1 MEVLVFKPS
10 QKLKQFF
17 KSKQNKP
24 PGFDDVLGVLVIV
37 YENKTNTTY
46 DYSLASE
53 MFSLWIDQNPSPLQ
67 II

>member
-53 MFSLWIDQNPSPLQ
+53 MFSL
-67 II
+67 